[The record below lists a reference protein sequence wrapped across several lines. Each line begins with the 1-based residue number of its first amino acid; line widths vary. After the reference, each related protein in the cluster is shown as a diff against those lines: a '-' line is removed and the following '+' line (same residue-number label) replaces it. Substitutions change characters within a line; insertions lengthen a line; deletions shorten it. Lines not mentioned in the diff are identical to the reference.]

1 MKRSPLVGLVGGL
14 AVLVATACSA
24 DGRQLAST
32 VEPPRTVDRDYAPAL
47 ANPTFGPGEGP
58 RVLVDET
65 HNNFHTA
72 VGTYQPFARLLERD
86 GYVVGRGTEPI
97 SRRSLESC
105 DVLVIADAQPPASAG
120 DPPTFT
126 AGEIETLNQWVRD
139 GGALLLITDHMPDPG
154 AIAELAASFGIE
166 VHNGYA
172 LRDALSSPGD
182 PLVFSRADGTLAD
195 HPLTRGR
202 DSSEALTAVAT
213 FAGSAF
219 RAEAPFEPLLVFGPG
234 VRSWTPA
241 AYWEFRP
248 TTPNVDVT
256 GWYQGGVMAYGT
268 GRLAVFGEAAMF
280 TAQVFDNGRARAGM
294 NHELG
299 RENHRLLLNVMR
311 WLAHASR

>member
-1 MKRSPLVGLVGGL
+1 MTRGTMVGVIGCAAALGV
-14 AVLVATACSA
+14 VVCSA
-24 DGRQLAST
+24 DGPQLAST
-32 VEPPRTVDRDYAPAL
+32 VEPPRTVDRDYAPPIARP
-47 ANPTFGPGEGP
+47 AFGPGEGP

-86 GYVVGRGTEPI
+86 GYVVARGTEPL
-97 SRRSLESC
+97 SDRSLTSC
-105 DVLVIADAQPPASAG
+105 DLLVVADAQPPASAG
-120 DPPTFT
+120 EPPTFP
-126 AGEIETLNQWVRD
+126 AGEVHTLNQWVRN

-154 AIAELAASFGIE
+154 AIADLAASFGIE

-202 DSSEALTAVAT
+202 DSSEAVTAVAT

-219 RAEAPFEPLLVFGPG
+219 RAKAPFQPLLLFPPG

-248 TTPNVDVT
+248 TTPNIDVG
-256 GWYQGGVMAYGT
+256 GWYQGGVMEYGT
-268 GRLAVFGEAAMF
+268 GRLAMFGEAAMF
-280 TAQVFDNGRARAGM
+280 TAQVFENGRTRAGM

-299 RENHRLLLNVMR
+299 RENYRLLRNVMR
-311 WLAHASR
+311 WLTDASR